1 MAIPTSVIS
10 LSSIQAEFGGGN
22 PISLSEY
29 YRSTPPTLTYVSSTF
44 VRPEVTSVPLSG
56 TISIG
61 DFAGTSQPVP
71 NSSKIGIIQDGFIF
85 KGGPLDKRFVAEV
98 SVTGSPNTGGPLR
111 NRYVNVSS
119 LLYNK
124 PIKDFTQTAQ
134 GEVNFYVSTNVPA
147 STSDFTNITV
157 TNPFGT
163 FSISRASMVAT
174 FSSGTL
180 NRMTYRTTITQNF
193 LYNVTAGT
201 TCAVSIS

>member
-1 MAIPTSVIS
+1 MAIPTSLIS

-29 YRSTPPTLTYVSSTF
+29 YRSPPPTPVFVSGTF
-44 VRPEVTSVPLSG
+44 VRPEVTSIPLSG

-71 NSSKIGIIQDGFIF
+71 NSSKIGIVQDGFIF
-85 KGGPLDKRFVAEV
+85 KGGPIDKSFVAEV
-98 SVTGSPNTGGPLR
+98 SVTGSPNTGGPLI

-124 PIKDFTQTAQ
+124 PIKSFLQNTA
-134 GEVNFYVSTNVPA
+134 GEIQFNVSTNVPT

-163 FSISRASMVAT
+163 FSISRASMLASY
-174 FSSGTL
+174 SSGTL
-180 NRMTYRTTITQNF
+180 NRMSYITTTTQNF

-201 TCAVSIS
+201 TCVVSIS